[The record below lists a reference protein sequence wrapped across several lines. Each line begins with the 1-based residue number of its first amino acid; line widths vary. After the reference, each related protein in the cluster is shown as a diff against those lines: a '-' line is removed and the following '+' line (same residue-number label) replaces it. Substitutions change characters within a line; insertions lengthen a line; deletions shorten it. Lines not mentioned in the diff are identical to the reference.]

1 MNIDAKLN
9 NARTLLNELGNS
21 IANLVNSSPDVF
33 ADPGIKSAL
42 DGFLDAFEEAVER
55 LENPSFRIATIGTTS
70 SGKSTIVNALIGR
83 KIAPIEAGEMS
94 GGVLTLKHSQ
104 ESKLIIKETEDAAWE
119 TGEWTRL
126 TDDDLYQRIR
136 SVMHSYHEARQKR
149 EYVAPQITAYVS
161 LLPACD
167 PILLGLPPGIG
178 VELIDLPGLKSVQD
192 RTNLATIQ
200 QQVNKAFSLVALDYM
215 QVDDSHRKRLLEELK
230 KVVEYL
236 QGRTD
241 SMIFILNRVDQ
252 RGADDLPLDVRINK
266 LRAEIKETLLLA
278 ELPDVLPF
286 NARLLYYAQCAWGA
300 GALNEPSTVDKK
312 TRLAFLKAM
321 FRDCMNTIKSQYT
334 AIQPET
340 EPQNIQQNIQQ
351 KLKNIPSIFQ
361 ESAEVFRSSNAEN
374 TDLRDVLKSLPS
386 VFHKSAEVF
395 RSHVLEDRNLKT
407 WFREIEDKIDRD
419 QPIDDQTMQE
429 IVSYCLEWSGGRE
442 LWQRFQVRVEE
453 SFDELVIFPALVE
466 VFEKY
471 LALSEMLDVL
481 IQTRKIYNQEQ
492 VELER
497 SKIAKIRLEL
507 QSNLKKI
514 DKELKSETK
523 QLIGE
528 LKTNDTKTKIKI
540 QKDAKKKKRHRFDE
554 IIFAIDEVEG
564 DLTKVLVVPVRDS
577 LKKNLGAFELK
588 DKLQEITS
596 PALADDIAKTCDNV
610 SRRLSKFSPQS
621 EYLFKSVRADDNNG
635 KKELEHDERYVRLL
649 YHCMRQAIS
658 VRAEFFLQGKVEKF
672 EKALESLIEEQV
684 KRLKICLSEETFAS
698 SINLEKATISDL
710 RKKLPGD
717 LLKLPEKIF
726 DLEDNIKQKQ
736 TKKKEVVGQKT
747 EYETRTKTEY
757 ENYTE
762 YYQSGSCYKS
772 TKSRTKSRP
781 VTRNYTEA
789 VTRDITDD
797 VEYVELFLP
806 SPDLMAKQWL
816 SGIEKGKDSLWD
828 ILLDWISQRLDD
840 VSSIFE
846 ESVDDITN
854 LAERALEKQLRIIE
868 ENFENEKQFWQDFE
882 IKKNR
887 VNALCKKLEKV
898 CSESSL

>member
-1 MNIDAKLN
+1 MVMNIDAKLN

-94 GGVLTLKHSQ
+94 GGVLTLKHSS
-104 ESKLIIKETEDAAWE
+104 ESKLIIEKTQDAAWE
-119 TGEWTRL
+119 TGEWTGL
-126 TDDDLYQRIR
+126 SDDDLYQRIR

-167 PILLGLPPGIG
+167 PNLLGLPPGIG

-266 LRAEIKETLLLA
+266 LRAEIKEVLSLP

-300 GALNEPSTVDKK
+300 GALNQPSKVKQK
-312 TRLAFLKAM
+312 TRLELLRFMFKDCANILAEHTENDWDLEDW
-321 FRDCMNTIKSQYT
+321 FRDIRRQVSQGI
-334 AIQPET
+334 AVNDET
-340 EPQNIQQNIQQ
+340 MLQI
-351 KLKNIPSIFQ
+351 LLY
-361 ESAEVFRSSNAEN
+361 A
-374 TDLRDVLKSLPS
+374 
-386 VFHKSAEVF
+386 
-395 RSHVLEDRNLKT
+395 
-407 WFREIEDKIDRD
+407 
-419 QPIDDQTMQE
+419 
-429 IVSYCLEWSGGRE
+429 LEWSGGKE
-442 LWQRFQVRVEE
+442 LWRRFQIRVEE
-453 SFDELVIFPALVE
+453 SFDKLVIFPALVE
-466 VFEKY
+466 VFENY
-471 LALSEMLDVL
+471 SALSQVLEVL

-492 VELER
+492 VELEKE
-497 SKIAKIRLEL
+497 KIAKIRQDL
-507 QSNLKKI
+507 QANINKI
-514 DKELKSETK
+514 GKEFSSEVEK
-523 QLIGE
+523 LIGF
-528 LKTNDTKTKIKI
+528 LKTNDPQAPIKVKQHY
-540 QKDAKKKKRHRFDE
+540 QKKGFKFEGFDKV
-554 IIFAIDEVEG
+554 FKAVDEVEG

-577 LKKNLGAFELK
+577 LKNNLGAFELR
-588 DKLQEITS
+588 DKLQEVTS
-596 PALADDIAKTCDNV
+596 PALADDIAKTYDNV
-610 SRRLSKFSPQS
+610 SRRLSKFSTQS

-635 KKELEHDERYVRLL
+635 KKELEHDERHVRLL
-649 YHCMRQAIS
+649 YHCMRQAITR
-658 VRAEFFLQGKVEKF
+658 RAEFFLQGKAKDF
-672 EKALESLIEEQV
+672 EQALESLVDEQV

-698 SINLEKATISDL
+698 SINLEKAAISDL
-710 RKKLPGD
+710 RKKLSQN
-717 LLKLPEKIF
+717 LPTLPKNF
-726 DLEDNIKQKQ
+726 FNLEANIKQNE

-762 YYQSGSCYKS
+762 YYEEGSCFKS

-781 VTRNYTEA
+781 VTQNYTEA
-789 VTRDITDD
+789 VTRDITAD

-816 SGIEKGKDSLWD
+816 SGIAKEKGSLWD
-828 ILLDWISQRLDD
+828 ILLKWILQRLDY
-840 VSSIFE
+840 VSRIFE
-846 ESVDDITN
+846 ESVNDITN
-854 LAERALEKQLRIIE
+854 LAERALEQQLRIIE
-868 ENFENEKQFWQDFE
+868 ENFEQEKLFWQDFE
-882 IKKNR
+882 LQKDKA
-887 VNALCKKLEKV
+887 NALCQKLEEDF
-898 CSESSL
+898 SES

>member
-1 MNIDAKLN
+1 MVMNIDAKLN

-33 ADPGIKSAL
+33 ADSGIKSAL
-42 DGFLDAFEEAVER
+42 DDFLDAFEEAVER
-55 LENPSFRIATIGTTS
+55 LENPTFRIATIGTTS

-83 KIAPIEAGEMS
+83 KIAPIEHGEMS
-94 GGVLTLKHSQ
+94 GGVLTLKHSP
-104 ESKLIIKETEDAAWE
+104 ESKLIIEKTTDAAWE
-119 TGEWTRL
+119 TGEWTGL

-136 SVMHSYHEARQKR
+136 SVMHSYHKARQKR

-252 RGADDLPLDVRINK
+252 RGADDLPLDVSINE
-266 LRAEIKETLLLA
+266 LRAEIKEVLSLP

-300 GALNEPSTVDKK
+300 GALNEPSTVDSKL
-312 TRLAFLKAM
+312 RLENLEKM
-321 FRDCMNTIKSQYT
+321 FQDCAGVIK
-334 AIQPET
+334 
-340 EPQNIQQNIQQ
+340 
-351 KLKNIPSIFQ
+351 L
-361 ESAEVFRSSNAEN
+361 
-374 TDLRDVLKSLPS
+374 
-386 VFHKSAEVF
+386 
-395 RSHVLEDRNLKT
+395 NLKGNKDLKY
-407 WFREIEDKIDRD
+407 WFLEVEEKVENNEI
-419 QPIDDQTMQE
+419 IDDETMLK
-429 IVSYCLEWSGGRE
+429 ILIHSLEWSGGKE
-442 LWQRFQVRVEE
+442 LWQRFKVRVEE
-453 SFDELVIFPALVE
+453 SFDKLVIFPALVE
-466 VFEKY
+466 VFENY
-471 LALSEMLDVL
+471 SALSQVLELL

-492 VELER
+492 VELEKE
-497 SKIAKIRLEL
+497 KIAKIRQDL
-507 QSNLKKI
+507 QANISKI
-514 DKELKSETK
+514 GKDFSSEVK
-523 QLIGE
+523 QYIEG
-528 LKTNDTKTKIKI
+528 LKTFKKQDRIKI
-540 QKDAKKKKRHRFDE
+540 QQDAEKKGRKGFSA
-554 IIFAIDEVEG
+554 IFKAVDEVQV
-564 DLTKVLVVPVRDS
+564 DLTTVLVVPVRDS
-577 LKKNLGAFELK
+577 LKNNLGAFELR
-588 DKLQEITS
+588 DKLQEVTS
-596 PALADDIAKTCDNV
+596 PALADDIAKTYDNV
-610 SRRLSKFSPQS
+610 SRRLSKFSTQS

-635 KKELEHDERYVRLL
+635 KKELEHDERHVRLL
-649 YHCMRQAIS
+649 YHRMRQAIS
-658 VRAEFFLQGKVEKF
+658 ARAEFFLQGKAKQF
-672 EKALESLIEEQV
+672 EEALESLVEEQV
-684 KRLKICLSEETFAS
+684 KRLKICLSEETFSS
-698 SINLEKATISDL
+698 SINLEKASISDL
-710 RKKLPGD
+710 RKKLSQN
-717 LLKLPEKIF
+717 LPTLPDKFF

-747 EYETRTKTEY
+747 EYETRSKTEY

-789 VTRDITDD
+789 VTRDITAD

-806 SPDLMAKQWL
+806 SPELMAKQWS
-816 SGIEKGKDSLWD
+816 SGIEKGKGSLWD
-828 ILLDWISQRLDD
+828 ILRDWILQRLDY

-846 ESVDDITN
+846 ESVNDITN
-854 LAERALEKQLRIIE
+854 LAERALERQLRIIE
-868 ENFENEKQFWQDFE
+868 ENFEQEKLFWHNFELQKDSANAICQRLEEDF
-882 IKKNR
+882 
-887 VNALCKKLEKV
+887 
-898 CSESSL
+898 SES